1 MNSFRLSGIA
11 IAAGGV
17 SLIFINTI
25 LTPMLATDVP
35 FPEMMASSTYLWRLS
50 LAALTVFLF
59 MIGSHGLHAY
69 QRSRSGLFG
78 IITFCLTFAGCA
90 FLFAHEWAQVFFVH
104 SIAVAAPDALQA
116 MEDVEGLNAFDIEAM
131 LAIVTFTLG
140 WISFAISMLLAKVFT
155 RLGPCLI
162 IAGFFAIPLLSAAI
176 SPTWGGA
183 LGNAVL
189 GAGFIL
195 LGRELFKS
203 PLADS
208 ASSIPVDPDV

>member
-1 MNSFRLSGIA
+1 MNSFKLSGVA
-11 IAAGGV
+11 MAASGV
-17 SLIFINTI
+17 FLMLINAI
-25 LTPMLATDVP
+25 LTPMLDTDVP

-50 LAALTVFLF
+50 LATLTVFLF
-59 MIGSHGLHAY
+59 MIGSLGLHAY

-78 IITFCLTFAGCA
+78 TITFCLAFVGCT

-116 MEDVEGLNAFDIEAM
+116 MEDAEGLNAFDIEAI

-140 WISFAISMLLAKVFT
+140 WISFAVSMLLAKVFT
-155 RLGPCLI
+155 RLGPSLI

-189 GAGFIL
+189 GAGFIQ

-203 PLADS
+203 PLAAS
-208 ASSIPVDPDV
+208 ASSVPVDPEV